1 MNFPAFFNSLTA
13 FLAAGLIASGE
24 VPMRLISAPALSP
37 DGKAMVFEWCG
48 DLWTAATAGG
58 EAIRVVDDP
67 ARDAYPQFTPDGK
80 RIVFSSERTGSLQLF
95 SIAAT
100 GGETIQHT
108 VHTEGN
114 ELECLSPDGGRAV
127 VRGTRERSGF
137 RETRLMEIS
146 LTDDRRELRLFDAK
160 AHSASW
166 SPDGGRILFRRGGEQ
181 LYRKGFQGSRA
192 SQIWEYD
199 IAAKTFEARIVETTE
214 ARSPVWNP
222 GGKSFHYISARTDSA
237 NVWLNVGGTS
247 TQVTRFEGDGVISLA
262 QSADRS
268 TMILRRGFDVYQ
280 LVAGGTPQRIDLW
293 TREKLPDISRHESKI
308 SGTSDV
314 DFTRGLDEVVFAAA
328 GDIWHQKQ
336 CLIETPEAESDV
348 HFSPDHEWLY
358 FLRDDG
364 VTAHYFR
371 ARFLKGKLGDPQ
383 PVTRGPRSKSRFKQS
398 ADGSKIAWAE
408 ATGDVF
414 TADAD
419 GANPRRIFACWD
431 MPTFDFS
438 PDGRWLAIAAK
449 DANSNRDIWL
459 AAADASS
466 EPLNLTK
473 IPGFEGSPRWSPD
486 GKWLAHTSRKDATA
500 ELELRMIPIGKNGPT
515 PGKAVTVSTKGIE
528 PTRLIW
534 AADSKAI
541 LFQSSN
547 SKNPNLYSVEPT
559 GKNMKTV
566 IAQRGI
572 PIRMTPDGT
581 LLWRVDR
588 NPAVLKKG
596 KLTRFPV
603 SLTTSQS
610 REAMN
615 TLGFRRI
622 WRTLGERFYDPTM
635 NGTEWNSMLDEYQP
649 LAAGARDSRQ
659 FDRVVSQ
666 LFGELNASHLSFLR
680 TPWPGE
686 TVKVPREEKTAHPGM
701 EFKDAR
707 ADGPLV
713 IARVIAGS
721 PVAKWVEPGETV
733 VRIGGGEVTNFTP
746 LHRLFKGAVDRPLP
760 AVIRDKSGRERV
772 IELRCISY
780 ARARSL
786 DAEQSQAIPNSR
798 MPDGISYL
806 AVPNMNRE
814 TFDRIEREVYQAS
827 LKSEGMILDLRNN
840 GGGREAD
847 RLLALFCQP
856 THSFTLP
863 RGGPAGYP
871 YDRLA
876 HAAWNKPLVVLC
888 NEGTFSNSEIFC
900 HAILE
905 TKRAPVVGV
914 ATAGGV
920 ISAVKAKIPDV
931 GELQVPFRGWFHAR
945 TGANLDLNGAQP
957 DFPVN
962 LTPANQDAGRD
973 PQLEKALEV
982 IREEMRKAGSP
993 VRPIFRQ

>member
-1 MNFPAFFNSLTA
+1 MNFPAFFNGLTA
-13 FLAAGLIASGE
+13 FLAAGLVASGE
-24 VPMRLISAPALSP
+24 VPIHLISAPALSP

-108 VHTEGN
+108 DHTEGN
-114 ELECLSPDGGRAV
+114 ELECLSPDGRIAI

-166 SPDGGRILFRRGGEQ
+166 SPDGGRILFCRGGEQ

-199 IAAKTFEARIVETTE
+199 IAAKTFEAKIVETTE
-214 ARSPVWNP
+214 TRSPVWNAD
-222 GGKSFHYISARTDSA
+222 GKSFHYISARNGAA

-262 QSADRS
+262 QSAGGS
-268 TMILRRGFDVYQ
+268 VMILRRGFDVYQ
-280 LVAGGTPQRIDLW
+280 LVAGGAPQRIDLW
-293 TREKLPDISRHESKI
+293 TREKLPDISRHESNI
-308 SGTSDV
+308 RGTSDV

-328 GDIWHQKQ
+328 GDIWYQKQ
-336 CLIETPEAESDV
+336 RLIETLEAESDV
-348 HFSPDHEWLY
+348 HFSANHEWLY

-364 VTAHYFR
+364 VTANYFR
-371 ARFLKGKLGDPQ
+371 ASFKQAKLGGAQ
-383 PVTRGPRSKSRFKQS
+383 PVTRGSRSKSRFKTN

-414 TADAD
+414 TADED

-588 NPAVLKKG
+588 SPAVLKKG
-596 KLTRFPV
+596 KLTRYPV

-615 TLGFRRI
+615 SLGFRRI

-635 NGTEWNSMLDEYQP
+635 NGTDWNSLLEIYQP

-713 IARVIAGS
+713 VARVIAGS

-746 LHRLFKGAVDRPLP
+746 LHKIFKGAVDRPLP
-760 AVIRDKSGRERV
+760 AVIRDKSGRKRV

-780 ARARSL
+780 ARAQSL
-786 DAEQSQAIPNSR
+786 DAEQSHAIANSR
-798 MPDGISYL
+798 IPDGISYL

-814 TFDRIEREVYQAS
+814 TFDRIECEVYQAS

-847 RLLALFCQP
+847 RLLALFCQAI
-856 THSFTLP
+856 HSFTLP
-863 RGGPAGYP
+863 RSGPAGYP

-920 ISAVKAKIPDV
+920 ISAVKAKITDV

-945 TGANLDLNGAQP
+945 TGMNLDLNGAQP
-957 DFPVN
+957 DLSVN
-962 LTPANQDAGRD
+962 LTPADQDAGHD

-982 IREEMRKAGSP
+982 IREEVRKAGSP
-993 VRPIFRQ
+993 VRPVFRQ

>member
-1 MNFPAFFNSLTA
+1 MNFPAFLNGLTA
-13 FLAAGLIASGE
+13 FFAAGLIATGA
-24 VPMRLISAPALSP
+24 VPMRLISAPGLSP
-37 DGKAMVFEWCG
+37 DGKTLVFEWCG
-48 DLWTAATAGG
+48 DLWTAAASGG
-58 EAIRVVDDP
+58 EAIRVADHP
-67 ARDAYPQFTPDGK
+67 ARDGYPQFTPDGK

-95 SIAAT
+95 SIPTT
-100 GGETIQHT
+100 GGEPTRHT
-108 VHTEGN
+108 DHTEGN
-114 ELECLSPDGGRAV
+114 ELECLSPDGGSAI
-127 VRGTRERSGF
+127 VRGTRERCGF

-146 LTDDRRELRLFDAK
+146 LAGDRRELRLFDAQ
-160 AHSASW
+160 AHSAAW
-166 SPDGGRILFRRGGEQ
+166 SPDGARILFCRGGEQ

-199 IAAKTFEARIVETTE
+199 LAGKTFESRIAETTE
-214 ARSPVWNP
+214 ARSPVWNRA
-222 GGKSFHYISARTDSA
+222 GKSFHYISARNGTA
-237 NVWLNVGGTS
+237 NVWRHAAGKS

-262 QSADRS
+262 QSADGS
-268 TMILRRGFDVYQ
+268 VMVLRRGFDVYQ
-280 LVAGGTPQRIDLW
+280 LIAGGTPQRIDLW
-293 TREKLPDISRHESKI
+293 TREKLPDISRHQSTLG
-308 SGTSDV
+308 GTSDV
-314 DFTRGLDEVVFAAA
+314 DFTRDLDGVVFAAA
-328 GDIWHQKQ
+328 GDLWHQNQ
-336 CLIETPEAESDV
+336 RLLETPQDESDV
-348 HFSPDHEWLY
+348 HFSPDHAWLY

-364 VTAHYFR
+364 VTADYFR
-371 ARFLKGKLGDPQ
+371 ARFKDGTLGDEQ
-383 PVTRGPRSKSRFKQS
+383 PVTQGPRSKSRFTQS

-419 GANPRRIFACWD
+419 GRNPRRIFACWD
-431 MPTFDFS
+431 MPTFDLS

-449 DANSNRDIWL
+449 DANSNRDLWL
-459 AAADASS
+459 AAADANS
-466 EPLNLTK
+466 EPVNLTR

-486 GKWLAHTSRKDATA
+486 GKWLAHTARKDATA
-500 ELELRMIPIGKNGPT
+500 ELVLRLIPVVKNGPMVD
-515 PGKAVTVSTKGIE
+515 KAVTVSTKGIE

-559 GKNMKTV
+559 GKNMETV

-596 KLTRFPV
+596 ELTRFPV
-603 SLTTSQS
+603 SLTASQS
-610 REAMN
+610 REAVN

-622 WRTLGERFYDPTM
+622 WRTLGERFYDPAM
-635 NGTEWNSMLDEYQP
+635 NGTDWNALLESHQP

-686 TVKVPREEKTAHPGM
+686 AAQAPREEKTAHPGM
-701 EFKDAR
+701 EFTDEPV
-707 ADGPLV
+707 DGPLV

-733 VRIGGGEVTNFTP
+733 LRIGGREVTNFTP
-746 LHRLFKGAVDRPLP
+746 LHRLFKGAADRPLP
-760 AVIRDKSGRERV
+760 VVIRDKSGRERV

-786 DAEQSQAIPNSR
+786 DAEQQHAIANKS
-798 MPDGISYL
+798 MPGGISYL
-806 AVPNMNRE
+806 PVPNMNRE
-814 TFDRIEREVYQAS
+814 TFDRIESAVYQAA
-827 LKSEGMILDLRNN
+827 LKSAGMILDLRDN

-847 RLLALFCQP
+847 RLLSLFCQP
-856 THSFTLP
+856 AHSLTLP

-876 HAAWNKPLVVLC
+876 HAAWHKPLVVLC

-900 HAILE
+900 HAILL

-920 ISAVKAKIPDV
+920 ISAVKAKIPGV
-931 GELQVPFRGWFHAR
+931 GELQVPFRGWFHAK
-945 TGANLDLNGAQP
+945 TGVNLDLNGAQP

-962 LTPANQDAGRD
+962 LTPADQDGGRD
-973 PQLEKALEV
+973 PQLEKALELV
-982 IREEMRKAGSP
+982 RGQVREAAAP
-993 VRPIFRQ
+993 VRPVFRQ